1 MKKKMVIS
9 IAQDFS
15 KTPAGR
21 FQRDGRYSGENF
33 RKQKLDPLIKE
44 HSFDG
49 VEIDLTG
56 LEGVG
61 SSFWEEAF
69 AGFMREHPE
78 KKQEIFD
85 KITFICKDDASL
97 EPLIRSYMQEELN
110 RKDG

>member
-1 MKKKMVIS
+1 MKKKTVIS

-21 FQRDGRYSGENF
+21 FQKDGRYSGENF
-33 RKQKLDPLIKE
+33 RKQKLEPLFNE
-44 HSFDG
+44 NGFDG

-69 AGFMREHPE
+69 AGFMREHSE

-97 EPLIRSYMQEELN
+97 EPLIHSYMQEELN
-110 RKDG
+110 RKDE